1 MRLISLALSMH
12 VMQPRIPVRRSHVWC
27 PPRPHRPMSVAERP
41 STPLTNVI
49 ASIQLISCHLGRM
62 THDQRTVWQ
71 AALKCA
77 YQARARWWLEHDPAF
92 ALDHVT
98 PPQSSSPGVQ
108 SSPCWR
114 PAGPRSYSTLP
125 HSLQHSPAQLPAL
138 YRSHL
143 PAVPVVSPSALYR
156 ADGFAGAQ
164 APLSPCNHPIYG
176 NPSCSAQQLAVT
188 TGAFLCRPGLLI
200 PICFRSCSCDANV
213 CARAFQ
219 GTPPATTHL
228 SGWRPQPSVC
238 PRATQRK
245 MKAIERKFWRS
256 ARRLQQRSCAM
267 RHCWKMAKG
276 GRLASAWR
284 TFPRRYCWDPTGG
297 ACTTTRTRRA

>member
-1 MRLISLALSMH
+1 MQEDAIYIPALLALSMH

-27 PPRPHRPMSVAERP
+27 PSWPNRLMSAAERP

-49 ASIQLISCHLGRM
+49 ASIQLSM
-62 THDQRTVWQ
+62 HDQRTAWQ

-77 YQARARWWLEHDPAF
+77 YQARARWWYEHDPAF
-92 ALDHVT
+92 ALDHMT

-108 SSPCWR
+108 SSPCSR

-164 APLSPCNHPIYG
+164 APLSPCNRPIDG

-188 TGAFLCRPGLLI
+188 TGAFSCRPGLLV
-200 PICFRSCSCDANV
+200 PICFASCSCDANV
-213 CARAFQ
+213 
-219 GTPPATTHL
+219 
-228 SGWRPQPSVC
+228 
-238 PRATQRK
+238 
-245 MKAIERKFWRS
+245 
-256 ARRLQQRSCAM
+256 
-267 RHCWKMAKG
+267 
-276 GRLASAWR
+276 
-284 TFPRRYCWDPTGG
+284 
-297 ACTTTRTRRA
+297 